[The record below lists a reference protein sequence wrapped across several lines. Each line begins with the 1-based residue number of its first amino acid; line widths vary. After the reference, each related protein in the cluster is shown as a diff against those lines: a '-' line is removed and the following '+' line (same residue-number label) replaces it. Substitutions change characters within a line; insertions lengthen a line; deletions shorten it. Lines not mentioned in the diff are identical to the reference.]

1 LAQDL
6 PGRLLR
12 YAREISMQLS
22 SITLYSPY
30 VAQRNSTAPASST
43 SSSSAGTADQA
54 ASGVST
60 YDFTNM
66 SPAQMQDTMNGLIRS
81 GRMSFDDSSSLVGMI
96 PTALAWAG
104 GGTPSAA
111 QLDSARNTPMDFL
124 ATLQAGIAGAQSRG
138 DTHNAETLTRTL
150 EVLQSLQGTPSG
162 VDLVA

>member
-1 LAQDL
+1 ML
-6 PGRLLR
+6 GRLLH
-12 YAREISMQLS
+12 YAREIFMQVNS
-22 SITLYSPY
+22 TAFYSPY
-30 VAQRNSTAPASST
+30 VAQRISTAPASST
-43 SSSSAGTADQA
+43 SNSSAGTADQA
-54 ASGVST
+54 AGRVST
-60 YDFTNM
+60 YDFANM

-150 EVLQSLQGTPSG
+150 ELLQRLQGTPSG
-162 VDLVA
+162 VDVVA